1 MSANILIVVEGQKTE
16 PLFFKRIAEVY
27 HLGFDIYCLKTN
39 IYTLYTK
46 MKAYDFDADIKNI
59 LTELHPDEREKL
71 SQKFAYTYLIF
82 DCDAHHPKKHD
93 NRKSIDILQDHFQ
106 KLEKMADYFIDET
119 NPAIGKL
126 YINYPMMESFRDCN
140 FFFDDDYKSA
150 EVEINDIPSYK
161 QIVGRKKLC
170 QLHVGKFGR
179 ERFDSLILQNLHKL
193 SMIHSNRWMK
203 PDYRSYRQMSDSKT
217 LLSKEHELVQS
228 RNVISVINTSLFLIV
243 DYFGNQ
249 KGYYDDLQA
258 FNEVK

>member
-1 MSANILIVVEGQKTE
+1 
-16 PLFFKRIAEVY
+16 
-27 HLGFDIYCLKTN
+27 
-39 IYTLYTK
+39 
-46 MKAYDFDADIKNI
+46 MKAYDFDADIKDT
-59 LTELHPDEREKL
+59 LTELHPDERENL

-93 NRKSIDILQDHFQ
+93 KRKSIDVLQDNFQ
-106 KLEKMADYFIDET
+106 RLETMANYFIDET

-140 FFFDDDYKSA
+140 SFFDDDYKSA
-150 EVEINDIPSYK
+150 EVEIKDVPSYK

-170 QLHVGKFGR
+170 RLHVDKFER
-179 ERFDSLILQNLHKL
+179 EHFDSLILQNLHKL
-193 SMIHSNRWMK
+193 SMIHAHRWVK
-203 PDYRSYRQMSDSKT
+203 PDYKSYRQMSDSRK
-217 LLSKEHELVQS
+217 LLSKEEELVQS

-249 KGYYDDLQA
+249 KGYYDDLQS